1 MRVALDTNVL
11 ADVEGVNGAARQEA
25 AITLLQRLPEQS
37 AVIPVQA
44 LGELYNV
51 LSRKSGSSI
60 SRARAAILAWR
71 DAFALAQTTEAAIV
85 SAIDL
90 AADHQLGIWDSI
102 MICVA
107 SDSGCR
113 MLLSED
119 MQHGFSWRGVTVA
132 NPFSANTHALL
143 TTLLTREPGS
153 TP

>member
-11 ADVEGVNGAARQEA
+11 AYVEGVNGAARQEA

-51 LSRKSGSSI
+51 LSRESGWSR

-71 DAFALAQTTEAAIV
+71 DAFALAPTTEAAIV

-90 AADHQLGIWDSI
+90 AADHQLGIWDS
-102 MICVA
+102 M
-107 SDSGCR
+107 
-113 MLLSED
+113 
-119 MQHGFSWRGVTVA
+119 TV
-132 NPFSANTHALL
+132 
-143 TTLLTREPGS
+143 
-153 TP
+153 